1 MKQYISR
8 KIHGVAYRLHK
19 FANSVYTEDP
29 VLDANLAIKEKAHEK
44 WIADSGDRVLRL
56 DYALNEDS
64 VVFDVGGYEGQWAS
78 DIHSMYHCYVHV
90 FEPVPQFAD
99 YIEWRFRKNDKVL
112 LHRVALGG
120 EDREAKIRVDE
131 NASSVIG
138 SDDDSV
144 VIDVRKLSSILEATN
159 VERIALLK
167 INIEGLEYD
176 LLDNILDEGLQERI
190 DNIQVQFHEFVPD
203 AMGRMNRVKAKLAV
217 THICV
222 YQYPFIWESWAR
234 KGL

>member
-8 KIHGVAYRLHK
+8 KMHGVAYRLHK
-19 FANSVYTEDP
+19 LADSVYTENP
-29 VLDANLAIKEKAHEK
+29 VLDANLALKEKAHAK
-44 WIADSGDRVLRL
+44 WVADNGDKVLRL
-56 DYALNEDS
+56 DYALNENS

-78 DIHSMYHCYVHV
+78 DIHSMYHCHVHV

-99 YIEWRFRKNDKVL
+99 YIEWRFRKNDKVI

-120 EDREAKIRVDE
+120 EDREASIRVDE

-138 SDDDSV
+138 SGDESV
-144 VIDVRKLSSILEATN
+144 VIDVRKLSSILGGTDI
-159 VERIALLK
+159 ERIALLK

-176 LLDNILDEGLQERI
+176 LLDNILDECLLDRI

-203 AMGRMNRVKAKLAV
+203 ALERMNMVRARLAE
-217 THICV
+217 THVCV
-222 YQYPFIWESWAR
+222 YQYPFVWESWTR
-234 KGL
+234 KGS